1 MKKSLYG
8 ILALLVICFSFVACD
23 DDDNNDSR
31 THSELPEIVLEGT
44 YNGNYEVYNADGV
57 THENTYSASVVITK
71 GENPYS
77 FYLESI
83 CSEAKLNGKEQKAL
97 NAAWAND
104 DIKFYG
110 PTTAGTTSGFLNPAA
125 LNGIYSEGTIS
136 FRFSKTVREGRKTV
150 TNFYNFVGTKQ

>member
-8 ILALLVICFSFVACD
+8 ILALLAICFSFVACD

-31 THSELPEIVLEGT
+31 THSELPETVVEGT

-57 THENTYSASVVITK
+57 TLEGTYPATVIITK
-71 GENPYS
+71 GNNPYS

-83 CSEAKLNGKEQKAL
+83 CSEDKLNGKEEKAL

-104 DIKFYG
+104 DVVFYG
-110 PTTAGTTSGFLNPAA
+110 PSTAGTTTGYLNPDA
-125 LNGIYSEGTIS
+125 LNGIYSEGTLS
-136 FRFSKTVREGRKTV
+136 FRFAKTVREGRKST
-150 TNFYNFVGTKQ
+150 TNFYNFIGTKQ